1 MQNKPS
7 TGSVSYSVNA
17 GNFAKNSNKAEAT
30 VTVTISG
37 LSASGA
43 INTIN
48 FSDFI
53 STKTYTDNNE
63 EKSATLEWAISS
75 IDFETNNGT
84 YKVDSTNAILE
95 VENTDNTATIS
106 FQDANGN
113 PHPYLHT
120 EGIVTVNLT
129 CTSTDTN
136 LINLTQSAPEPK
148 LSTIMDFGGDNVT
161 ANTVSGKIGNVI
173 ARGLSRITSK
183 VRRTV
188 GFTSK
193 TRVEKASS
201 NKAVSSEKQKSPVKV
216 EEIHEIPTSAIQ
228 NIPEFQSEDIEAQL
242 NRSFQAGSI
251 DLDKIVTKDN
261 QSSQDNLKKNHGSI
275 QNVAPL
281 FVDDANNSAKLD
293 NRVNLSK
300 ADEILE
306 VSKHVTNVDWVL
318 IITVLVGVVIFV
330 ISAVSL
336 IRRLTKK
343 GE

>member
-1 MQNKPS
+1 MSVFNLGSPSDFGINWWMQNKPS

-48 FSDFI
+48 FSDLS
-53 STKTYTDNNE
+53 STITYTDNNDKE
-63 EKSATLEWAISS
+63 ASAALQWAISS
-75 IDFETNNGT
+75 IVFTTNNGT
-84 YKVDSTNAILE
+84 YTVDSTNAKLE
-95 VENTDNTATIS
+95 VENTGNTAKIS
-106 FQDANGN
+106 FQNASG

-120 EGIVTVNLT
+120 KGIVTVNLT

-148 LSTIMDFGGDNVT
+148 VSSIKDFGGGDVT

-201 NKAVSSEKQKSPVKV
+201 NKAVSSEKLKSPVKV

-242 NRSFQAGSI
+242 NRSFQAGTI

-281 FVDDANNSAKLD
+281 FVDDANNNAKLD

-300 ADEILE
+300 ADEKE
-306 VSKHVTNVDWVL
+306 YESR
-318 IITVLVGVVIFV
+318 IIQD
-330 ISAVSL
+330 
-336 IRRLTKK
+336 
-343 GE
+343 

>member
-1 MQNKPS
+1 
-7 TGSVSYSVNA
+7 
-17 GNFAKNSNKAEAT
+17 
-30 VTVTISG
+30 
-37 LSASGA
+37 
-43 INTIN
+43 
-48 FSDFI
+48 
-53 STKTYTDNNE
+53 
-63 EKSATLEWAISS
+63 
-75 IDFETNNGT
+75 
-84 YKVDSTNAILE
+84 
-95 VENTDNTATIS
+95 
-106 FQDANGN
+106 
-113 PHPYLHT
+113 
-120 EGIVTVNLT
+120 
-129 CTSTDTN
+129 
-136 LINLTQSAPEPK
+136 
-148 LSTIMDFGGDNVT
+148 MDFGGDNVT
-161 ANTVSGKIGNVI
+161 ANPKVNGKIGNVI

-183 VRRTV
+183 VRTTV

-242 NRSFQAGSI
+242 NRSFQTGTIA
-251 DLDKIVTKDN
+251 LDKIVSKDN

-293 NRVNLSK
+293 NRVTLSK

-330 ISAVSL
+330 ISAVSM